1 MDRCH
6 LNVILHFLSICL
18 MVALM
23 LLLQIIHTEENPHR
37 GGKAEQEAATRDRS
51 NAGVWHGDSKT
62 LSFSR
67 SQTHSAR
74 FCNECLV
81 LI

>member
-1 MDRCH
+1 MSFERHSAFFKH
-6 LNVILHFLSICL
+6 LLDGCSNA
-18 MVALM
+18 VAAN
-23 LLLQIIHTEENPHR
+23 NPHR